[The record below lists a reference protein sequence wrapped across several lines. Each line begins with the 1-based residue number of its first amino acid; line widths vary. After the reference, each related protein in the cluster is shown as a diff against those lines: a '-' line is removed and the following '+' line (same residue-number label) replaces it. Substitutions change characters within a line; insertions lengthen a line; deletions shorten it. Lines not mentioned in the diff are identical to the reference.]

1 MAEARRYVLGN
12 QLDIN
17 QILVEAQNRWLRPA
31 EICEI
36 LENYKKFRIAP
47 EPPNRP
53 PSGSLFLF
61 NRKVLRYF
69 RKDGHNWRKKKDG
82 KTVKEAHERLKAGSI
97 DVLHCYYAHGEEN
110 ENFQR
115 RSYWMLQ
122 EELSH
127 IVLVHYRDVTGNRA
141 NFNHVKETEAAAPC
155 SQEMGENVPNSD
167 MESSVSSKFLLNNF
181 QVPSPTMD
189 TTSLN
194 SAQAA
199 EYEDAESV
207 YIHQET
213 PGFHSFIELQ
223 PPTME
228 KIDAESSDLYV
239 PLLYT
244 NNLQEDL
251 LAIPVMDLTSTQP
264 DKVKYNDA
272 ELSYESQKHPNF
284 DSWEDVLEDYTPS
297 MESIQYPASYP
308 FMQSDPMGE
317 LLSNNFPKKQE
328 FGGQQHVHEECQMH
342 SNIWNDNSMKSGE
355 EDHVLPADSDGNLNV
370 EGKSI
375 NSSTITQH
383 ILDDSLTEENLK
395 KLDSFNH
402 WMSKEL
408 EDVADVDE
416 SCTQSSS
423 GAYWETVE
431 NENRIDVSSS
441 PSKGQVDNFMLD
453 PSVSQDQLF
462 SIIDFSPNWAY
473 VGSESK
479 VLVTG
484 RFLKSPHVIEN
495 CTWSCMFGEVEVPAE
510 VIADGVLRCH
520 TPIQEACR
528 VPFYITCS
536 NRLACSEVREFEYRT
551 LNIEDINTAEN
562 YNSSDNENLHL
573 RFGKLLCLNSKFT
586 SYDSSTS
593 GDISQLSSKI
603 NTLLKDDISE
613 WEHMLKL
620 SSGKELSSEDLKEQ
634 LLQKLLKEKLRVWL
648 LQKVAEGDKGPS
660 VLDEGGQGV
669 LHFAAA
675 LGYDWVFE
683 PTIVA
688 GVSVNFRDVNGWTA
702 LHWAASCGR
711 EHTVASLISLG
722 AAPGAL
728 IDPSPKYPLGRT
740 PADLASENGHKGIA
754 GYLAE
759 YSLSVHLSSL
769 NLDNQDGNT
778 AEGPRAVQENS
789 ERSATPCS
797 LSSASDGQSLKD
809 SLAAVCNAAQAAA
822 RIQQVFRLQS
832 FQKRQ
837 LKEYGD
843 DKFGMSDDRALSLL
857 VVKSYNPAQK
867 DEPVHVAAMRIQN
880 KFRSWKGRKDFLI
893 IREQI
898 VKIQAHVRGHQVR
911 KNYRKIIWCVGIVEK
926 VILRWRRKGSGLRG
940 FKPEALTKAP
950 NMVDNASKEDDYDF
964 LKEGRKQTEERMERA
979 LARVKS
985 MVQYPDGRDQ
995 YRRLLNVVTEK
1006 KVVYDTVLNSSDE
1019 TTDLD
1024 EDLIDLLDDDTL
1036 MPAAS

>member
-1 MAEARRYVLGN
+1 MAEPRRSVLGN
-12 QLDIN
+12 QLDIQ
-17 QILVEAQNRWLRPA
+17 QILLEAQNRWLRPA

-36 LENYKKFRIAP
+36 LENYKEFRIAP

-53 PSGSLFLF
+53 LSGSLFLF

-115 RSYWMLQ
+115 RSYWMLK

-155 SQEMGENVPNSD
+155 SQEMGENMPNSE
-167 MESSVSSKFLLNNF
+167 MESSVSSKYLLNNF

-213 PGFHSFIELQ
+213 RGFHSFLELQ
-223 PPTME
+223 AHTME

-244 NNLQEDL
+244 NNFQENL
-251 LAIPVMDLTSTQP
+251 LAVPVMDLISTQP

-272 ELSYESQKHPNF
+272 ELSYESEKHPNF
-284 DSWEDVLEDYTPS
+284 VSWEDVLEDCTPS
-297 MESIQYPASYP
+297 MESVQYEASFP
-308 FMQSDPMGE
+308 STQSDPMGE
-317 LLSNNFPKKQE
+317 LLSNNFLKKQE
-328 FGGQQHVHEECQMH
+328 FGGQQHVHKQCQ
-342 SNIWNDNSMKSGE
+342 SGE
-355 EDHVLPADSDGNLNV
+355 QDHVLPADSDGNLSV

-375 NSSTITQH
+375 YSSTIRQH
-383 ILDDSLTEENLK
+383 SLDDSLIEENLK
-395 KLDSFNH
+395 KLDSFSR

-416 SCTQSSS
+416 SHTQSSS

-431 NENRIDVSSS
+431 NENGIDTSST
-441 PSKGQVDNFMLD
+441 PSEGQVDNVMLG
-453 PSVSQDQLF
+453 PSMSQDQLF

-484 RFLKSPHVIEN
+484 RVLKSPHVIEN
-495 CTWSCMFGEVEVPAE
+495 CKWSCMFGEVEVPAE

-520 TPIQEACR
+520 TPIQEANR

-562 YNSSDNENLHL
+562 YSSSDNENLHL
-573 RFGKLLCLNSKFT
+573 RFDKLLCLNSKFT

-593 GDISQLSSKI
+593 GDISQLISKI

-613 WEHMLKL
+613 WEQMLKL
-620 SSGKELSSEDLKEQ
+620 SSEKELSSEDLKEQ
-634 LLQKLLKEKLRVWL
+634 LLQKPLKEKLRVWL

-675 LGYDWVFE
+675 LGYDWAFE

-740 PADLASENGHKGIA
+740 PADLASDNGHKGIA

-789 ERSATPCS
+789 ERSATPRS

-809 SLAAVCNAAQAAA
+809 SLAAVCNAAHAAVCNAAHAAA
-822 RIQQVFRLQS
+822 RIHEVFRLQS

-857 VVKSYNPAQK
+857 VVKSYNPGQK

-898 VKIQAHVRGHQVR
+898 VKIQAYVRGHQVR

-950 NMVDNASKEDDYDF
+950 NMVDNSSKEDDYDF
-964 LKEGRKQTEERMERA
+964 LKEGRKQTEERTQRA

-985 MVQYPDGRDQ
+985 MVQYPEGRDQ
-995 YRRLLNVVTEK
+995 YHRLLNLVTEK
-1006 KVVYDTVLNSSDE
+1006 KVVYDKVLNSSDE